1 MEDDGVPERIF
12 DAACEGELEEVQK
25 FLASVAAPRDVVDC
39 IDPSPQCNATLLSYV
54 SFGRPYDTGR
64 AELVSLLISHGAN
77 VNNIESDGASPLCNV
92 LRFFSY
98 ECSGEAVID
107 MVSQLLSAGADV
119 NWGYRSYG
127 FPITM
132 VIEKLAKLR
141 RPDNAVLAEVVTML
155 LRAGASVDR
164 TSEGK
169 LTGWQ
174 SMRNLWLST
183 VRVMETHDEDRR
195 CANLL
200 ADPHFI
206 TIKAQIDGVHAHGS
220 WRAYIMA
227 PRLEVLT
234 LRGLANRGKI
244 RSTDPALN
252 NLVAL
257 PNELICQVL
266 AFWFG

>member
-1 MEDDGVPERIF
+1 MEDDGIPERIF
-12 DAACEGELEEVQK
+12 DAACDGDLEEVQK

-54 SFGRPYDTGR
+54 SFGRPYDTGH

-98 ECSGEAVID
+98 DCSGEAVID

-119 NWGYRSYG
+119 NWEYGNYG
-127 FPITM
+127 FPISM
-132 VIEKLAKLR
+132 VVQKLVNQR
-141 RPDNAVLAEVVTML
+141 RPETAVLAEVVTML
-155 LRAGASVDR
+155 LRAGASVDG
-164 TSEGK
+164 SSASNVSVWK
-169 LTGWQ
+169 A
-174 SMRNLWLST
+174 MRNVCSL
-183 VRVMETHDEDRR
+183 VRQSGDDPRSAELY
-195 CANLL
+195 AN
-200 ADPHFI
+200 PHFI
-206 TIKAQIDGVHAHGS
+206 TIKTQIRGVHKAGS

-257 PNELICQVL
+257 PNELICQVP

>member
-1 MEDDGVPERIF
+1 MDHAVVPERIF
-12 DAACEGELEEVQK
+12 DAACEGALEEVEN
-25 FLASVAAPRDVVDC
+25 FLASAAAPGDVVKS

-54 SFGRPYDTGR
+54 SFGRPYDTGH

-98 ECSGEAVID
+98 ECSGEAVIN

-119 NWGYRSYG
+119 NWEYGNYG
-127 FPITM
+127 FPIAM
-132 VIEKLAKLR
+132 VVEKFAKR
-141 RPDNAVLAEVVTML
+141 RNVRPSSAALAEVVNML
-155 LRAGASVDR
+155 LRAGASVDICR
-164 TSEGK
+164 EGK
-169 LTGWQ
+169 WSAWQ
-174 SMRNLWLST
+174 KMRQMWNTALQS
-183 VRVMETHDEDRR
+183 EPYEDHRR

-200 ADPHFI
+200 YDRH

-266 AFWFG
+266 AFWVG